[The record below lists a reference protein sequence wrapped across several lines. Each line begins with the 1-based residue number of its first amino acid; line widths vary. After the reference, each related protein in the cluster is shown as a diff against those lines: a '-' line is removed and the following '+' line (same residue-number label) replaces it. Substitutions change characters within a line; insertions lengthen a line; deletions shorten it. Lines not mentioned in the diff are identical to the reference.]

1 MKKKALIMVL
11 CAALVITSAALGTI
25 AYLTDRA
32 SITNVFTMGNV
43 QIKVDETDVD
53 LNGDPIPDENGA
65 PVRKEEGNEYH
76 LIPGKTYTK
85 DPAVTVLRGGEDTFV
100 RMIVT
105 ITDAADVL
113 AVFEEL
119 KAFYPEYANGFLPQ
133 EHVTGWLPEIW
144 PCHDMRTDTA
154 NDAIVLEF
162 RYHRVVAADPA
173 NDQMLEPLFA
183 SFTVPG
189 ELTGDQLDRIK
200 EMQIIVEGHAI
211 QTATFETED
220 DAWAAFDDQET
231 ATTLVDPPVEEEQP
245 PVVPA
250 P

>member
-1 MKKKALIMVL
+1 MKLNGSLIFRAYRKPRLTPRPSVFSRRVQHIL
-11 CAALVITSAALGTI
+11 NEDTVALGGI
-25 AYLTDRA
+25 FHQHA
-32 SITNVFTMGNV
+32 GN
-43 QIKVDETDVD
+43 
-53 LNGDPIPDENGA
+53 G
-65 PVRKEEGNEYH
+65 
-76 LIPGKTYTK
+76 
-85 DPAVTVLRGGEDTFV
+85 
-100 RMIVT
+100 
-105 ITDAADVL
+105 ADVL

-144 PCHDMRTDTA
+144 PCHDMQTDTA